1 MISLKM
7 VVVQLLIQSET
18 NMRNIQTITTLN
30 SVYRAFDIE
39 IHSVH
44 FKGSNQRCNLHF
56 FQFSNKVNLGI
67 LKIKL

>member
-7 VVVQLLIQSET
+7 IVVQLLIQRET
-18 NMRNIQTITTLN
+18 NMRNIQTITTLI
-30 SVYRAFDIE
+30 SVYSAFDIE
-39 IHSVH
+39 IHSVY

-56 FQFSNKVNLGI
+56 FQFSTKVNLEI